1 MWAPVLN
8 FHGVHLQLQS
18 LLHISSCRAFL
29 FRLLGG
35 KPQGWG
41 GICLFRLMFK
51 YSSVFSYVIIQFP
64 PTMASLWTKCHTE
77 TILNCE
83 RENGHWT
90 WYRTSSLQGVWVT
103 VACPAGKN
111 ADISVTQVP
120 IIRMY
125 RSVNLFSLL
134 GRTVFKLDQFSFN
147 QVAAVQ
153 CFGQNAAVALLFAPD
168 LTKNLPL
175 DHVFLSL
182 KPLWGKHRHTSR
194 THVSGSYIY
203 HFCARMV
210 EGGRGVVG
218 MLG

>member
-1 MWAPVLN
+1 MTCQTGWLDLSEYSMTTMWAPVLN

-153 CFGQNAAVALLFAPD
+153 CFGQNAAVALPFAPD
-168 LTKNLPL
+168 LTKN
-175 DHVFLSL
+175 
-182 KPLWGKHRHTSR
+182 
-194 THVSGSYIY
+194 
-203 HFCARMV
+203 
-210 EGGRGVVG
+210 
-218 MLG
+218 